1 MENARPNILYMHS
14 HDTGRWIQ
22 PYGYPIPT
30 PNLQRLADEGIT
42 FQQAF
47 SSAPTCSPS
56 RAALL
61 TGYSPHANGMLGLAH
76 RGFSLHHPERHI
88 LHALKRE
95 GYRSALVGIQ
105 HVAKNYEAVGYDE
118 ILWAFTAESIAE
130 NAAAYI
136 REERDAPFFL
146 SVGFFETHRDFPE
159 IEADDA
165 GYDGPLPTGLPDPP
179 AVRMDMARF
188 AQSLKQLDDGAGA
201 VLEALEESGK
211 AGDTL
216 VICTT
221 DHGIPFPGM
230 KCTLKDSGI
239 GVYLMMRGPGGFE
252 GGRVVDGL
260 VSQLDIYPTL
270 CELLGIEPPGWLE
283 GNSLMPLVRGEV
295 DDNRLMLFA
304 GVTYH
309 AAYEPQRAIRTKRYK
324 YIRRYSRRT
333 SPVLPNIDDS
343 PSKEAWMAAGGHL
356 EPVLQEAL
364 YDLAHDPDEEENL
377 VGDRA
382 HATVLEMLRGQ
393 LAGWMERTGDPL
405 LYGPVPAPPGAEIN
419 DPDGLSPDEPTITV
433 E

>member
-1 MENARPNILYMHS
+1 MENTRPNILYMHS

-42 FQQAF
+42 FQQAY
-47 SSAPTCSPS
+47 SAAPTCSPS

-88 LHALKRE
+88 LHTLKRE

-105 HVAKNYEAVGYDE
+105 HVARDYEAVGYDE
-118 ILWAFTAESIAE
+118 ILWAFSAESIAE

-136 REERDAPFFL
+136 MEERDAPFFL

-159 IEADDA
+159 IGAEAA
-165 GYDGPLPTGLPDPP
+165 AYHGPLPAGLPDTP

-188 AQSLKQLDDGAGA
+188 AQSLKQLDDGVGA
-201 VLEALEESGK
+201 VLEALEEYGK

-216 VICTT
+216 VICTS

-260 VSQLDIYPTL
+260 VSQLDIYPTV

-283 GNSLMPLVRGEV
+283 GVSLMPLVREEV

-324 YIRRYSRRT
+324 YIRRFSDLT
-333 SPVLPNIDDS
+333 APVLPNIDDS
-343 PSKEAWMAAGGHL
+343 PSKDAWMEAGGHL
-356 EPVLQEAL
+356 GPVPEEAL

-377 VGDRA
+377 AGVRA
-382 HATVLEMLRGQ
+382 HATVLKFLHRQ
-393 LAGWMERTGDPL
+393 LLFWMERTGDPL
-405 LYGPVPAPPGAEIN
+405 LDGAVPAPPGAEFN
-419 DPDGLSPDEPTITV
+419 DPDGLSPDEPTINI